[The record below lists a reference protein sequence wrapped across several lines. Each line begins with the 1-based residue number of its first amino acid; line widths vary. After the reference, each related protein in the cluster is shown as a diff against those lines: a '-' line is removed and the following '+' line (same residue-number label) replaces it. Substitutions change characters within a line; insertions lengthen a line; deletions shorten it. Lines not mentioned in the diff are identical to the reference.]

1 MIRRFYPSVTCAIGL
16 RFDDALTVLK
26 AVTPSKQVA
35 RAPSTMSFIAQQQA
49 RLNNIPSVEPL
60 FVSSGNSDPLSWLV
74 NVVPRS
80 ASFTKPGFRDAGTFR
95 VDLGYHD
102 LPIDP
107 RLVKAAQV
115 RIFAG
120 CVSPEDFARGVT
132 EVVAVGTGNQIRSS
146 VIQGIAKDGSSDP
159 NLLAVWGAVDEFGP
173 VKFGDNP
180 TISLTGRDLRSIFI
194 ASPMRRGQL
203 VGLDLTKDIVT
214 VVNELISRHPLGGQ
228 MGIKARADEW
238 PNGEIPSPGTVGNL
252 TAVHLDKNKKATS
265 GPPPA
270 QMESKLTW
278 WDAIC
283 QYTFLVGAVPYF
295 VGKDLIIR
303 PARSLYDLRNL
314 DPFDPVA
321 QKPFLRSRIGTNGLP
336 SGVRQLIYGH
346 NVSELS
352 YSRKLQGPDRPKII
366 EVVSLDTSSG
376 VRGQAKLLRA
386 LYPKDLAKQL
396 AKLHATKESPSGQ
409 LAENEVLRIPI
420 YGINGQEQLDE
431 IARAIFE
438 TTARFE
444 VEGSFETR
452 DLASYT
458 QEDGNDD
465 PDMLRLAPGDPV
477 EISVA
482 AEKLGNR
489 SVGDPPIV
497 SDLTNLN
504 GLDFDDA
511 VDQTAQ
517 SVGDVNFARAIVAT
531 RRGLVVELESTYR
544 VSEVT
549 VDWSKDT
556 GAKVSGKFHNF
567 IEARYGEKSAPR
579 PTGKTTTLKATTLPR
594 KSVLDSRSDVLDDF
608 EG

>member
-1 MIRRFYPSVTCAIGL
+1 
-16 RFDDALTVLK
+16 
-26 AVTPSKQVA
+26 
-35 RAPSTMSFIAQQQA
+35 
-49 RLNNIPSVEPL
+49 
-60 FVSSGNSDPLSWLV
+60 
-74 NVVPRS
+74 
-80 ASFTKPGFRDAGTFR
+80 
-95 VDLGYHD
+95 
-102 LPIDP
+102 
-107 RLVKAAQV
+107 
-115 RIFAG
+115 
-120 CVSPEDFARGVT
+120 
-132 EVVAVGTGNQIRSS
+132 
-146 VIQGIAKDGSSDP
+146 
-159 NLLAVWGAVDEFGP
+159 
-173 VKFGDNP
+173 
-180 TISLTGRDLRSIFI
+180 
-194 ASPMRRGQL
+194 
-203 VGLDLTKDIVT
+203 VT

-265 GPPPA
+265 GPPPS

-352 YSRKLQGPDRPKII
+352 YSRKLQGPDRPKVI
-366 EVVSLDTSSG
+366 EVVSLDTSAG
-376 VRGQAKLLRA
+376 IRGYAKKISS
-386 LYPKDLAKQL
+386 LYPKDLAEQL

-444 VEGSFETR
+444 IEGSFETR

-482 AEKLGNR
+482 AEQLGNR

-531 RRGLVVELESTYR
+531 SRGLVVELESTYR

>member
-74 NVVPRS
+74 NIVPRA
-80 ASFTKPGFRDAGTFR
+80 ASYTKPGFRDAGTFR
-95 VDLGYHD
+95 IDLGYHD

-107 RLVKAAQV
+107 RLIKAAQV

-120 CVSPEDFARGVT
+120 CVSPENFARGVT
-132 EVVAVGTGNQIRSS
+132 EVATIGTGNQVRSS

-159 NLLAVWGAVDEFGP
+159 NLLAIWGAVDDFGP

-180 TISLTGRDLRSIFI
+180 TLTISGRDLRSIFI
-194 ASPMRRGQL
+194 SSPMRRGQL
-203 VGLDLTKDIVT
+203 ANLDLTKDIVS

-238 PNGEIPSPGTVGNL
+238 PNGQIPSPGAVGNL
-252 TAVHLDKNKKATS
+252 TAVHLDKNKKGTS

-283 QYTFLVGAVPYF
+283 NYSYLVGAVPYF
-295 VGKDLIIR
+295 IGKDLVVR

-366 EVVSLDTSSG
+366 QVTSLDTSG
-376 VRGQAKLLRA
+376 KVRGQGKLLRA

-409 LAENEVLRIPI
+409 LAENEVLRVPI
-420 YGINGQEQLDE
+420 WGVNGQDQLDE

-444 VEGSFETR
+444 IEGSFETR

-465 PDMLRLAPGDPV
+465 PDMLRLAPGDPI

-482 AEKLGNR
+482 SEKLGNR
-489 SVGDPPIV
+489 SVGDSPIV

-504 GLDFDDA
+504 GLDYDDA

-517 SVGDVNFARAIVAT
+517 SVGDVNLARAIVAT
-531 RRGLVVELESTYR
+531 SRGLVVELESTYR
-544 VSEVT
+544 ISEVT
-549 VDWSKDT
+549 VDWNKDT

-567 IEARYGEKSAPR
+567 IEARYGEKSQPR
-579 PTGKTTTLKATTLPR
+579 PTGKTTAQQAGVLPR
-594 KSVLDSRSDVLDDF
+594 KSVLDGKSLLDNDF
-608 EG
+608 DS